1 MAKDNCSSC
10 LYFTDFKIMG
20 QCKRYPLYQN
30 RHSTE
35 WCGEFKAAPV
45 AFEPEPSPPTDVAVE
60 IFGMEPKKRGR
71 PAKGMQ

>member
-1 MAKDNCSSC
+1 MVDGNCKSC

-20 QCKRYPLYQN
+20 QCKRYPMYQN

-35 WCGEFKAAPV
+35 WCGEYKAAPV
-45 AFEPEPSPPTDVAVE
+45 AEPTQPTETTVE

-71 PAKGMQ
+71 PAKAMQ